1 MKVIIAGSRNIV
13 DYKHVEDAMFKSN
26 AYKHVTEVVSGG
38 ARGVDTL
45 AIDWAKKHKVK
56 YTVKKADWN
65 NLKAPGAEIVIDE
78 KDNSPGPAYRYYNAR
93 AGLQRNEEMGNY
105 ADALVAIWDGVST
118 GTLHMINYMKKLGK
132 KVFVY
137 RVTVPPP
144 KRKGKVGYEQH
155 D

>member
-1 MKVIIAGSRNIV
+1 MKVIIAGSRSIT

-26 AYKHVTEVVSGG
+26 AYKLVTEVVSGG
-38 ARGVDTL
+38 ASGVDTL

-78 KDNSPGPAYRYYNAR
+78 SDKSDSLGYRYYNRR

-105 ADALVAIWDGVST
+105 ADALVAIWDQESP

-137 RVTVPPP
+137 KVAPSPRIKP
-144 KRKGKVGYEQH
+144 REMKGL
-155 D
+155 

>member
-56 YTVKKADWN
+56 YTVKKAEWN
-65 NLKAPGAEIVIDE
+65 NLKAAGAVIEIDHNDKSE
-78 KDNSPGPAYRYYNAR
+78 SLGYRYYNSR

-105 ADALVAIWDGVST
+105 ADALVAIWDGEST

-132 KVFVY
+132 KVYVY
-137 RVTVPPP
+137 RVAPAP
-144 KRKGKVGYEQH
+144 KRKGKVGYEKH